1 MPFDHY
7 GVLAGTLRQHFRDTP
22 DTQGAWF
29 HVNLRVEAPDG
40 RYKCAVDVDSH
51 DSATGVRWKVLTVD
65 ASALGPVAAL
75 TPGYHELARTDGSG
89 ALDYIRH
96 PALRDHPLRPP
107 LPLPRRLLDLLDRLP
122 KPSRHWESGS
132 NLDAARA
139 LEPILVVGRPILVFG
154 EPFTAGLGMH
164 NIHQNQGDPYGSD
177 WWEENGIW
185 QDGATLT
192 RRPDGRYDVFLN
204 KFSTQKDHTDS
215 DGHPA

>member
-1 MPFDHY
+1 MPLDHY
-7 GVLAGTLRQHFRDTP
+7 GVLAGTLHKHFRDTP
-22 DTQGAWF
+22 DTAGAWF
-29 HVNLRVEAPDG
+29 HVNLRVDAPDG
-40 RYKCAVDVDSH
+40 RYKCAIDVDSH
-51 DSATGVRWKVLTVD
+51 NSDTGVQWKAFTVD

-75 TPGYHELARTDGSG
+75 APGYHELARTPASG

-96 PALRDHPLRPP
+96 PALRGRRRIWPAWLPHRLRE
-107 LPLPRRLLDLLDRLP
+107 LLDRLV
-122 KPSRHWESGS
+122 KPSRPWTSGS

-154 EPFTAGLGMH
+154 EPFDAGLGLH
-164 NIHQNQGDPYGSD
+164 NIHQNQGDPYGSQ
-177 WWEENGIW
+177 WWPENGIW

-204 KFSTQKDHTDS
+204 KFSTQKDHTDA